1 MSKPIGKPI
10 IGAFVV
16 GAVALAVAGLFVLG
30 GGQFLKKKYMRVMYF
45 DGSVKGL
52 KVGAPVTFRGVE
64 VGTVSNIAIRANPED
79 LTMRIPVIIEIDPA
93 SIEITTGGQ
102 HDDQIARL
110 IKRGL
115 KAKLE
120 LQSMVT
126 GQLQIELDFMPDTK
140 ARLVGGKTKYAEIPT
155 VPSTMSKF
163 QKELEQI
170 PIQEISHRVSAVLA
184 GIQKFMDN
192 PELGQG
198 VKNLNQTI
206 LDLQKLVKDVGS
218 HVDPLL
224 GSATAAIGHADELV
238 LSVNKQIDP
247 LAAAVKKTADAVT
260 GAADAARPAEKEV
273 ARAFANIASLTS
285 KGSQERKQLD
295 RTLKELQSA
304 ARSIKVW
311 AEYLERNPEAL
322 IRGKGKSKRR

>member
-16 GAVALAVAGLFVLG
+16 GAVALAVVGLFVLG
-30 GGQFLKKKYMRVMYF
+30 GGEFLKKKYMRVMYF

-64 VGTVSNIAIRANPED
+64 IGTVSKIAIRANPED
-79 LTMRIPVIIEIDPA
+79 LTVQIPVIIEIDPD
-93 SIEITTGGQ
+93 SIETTGG
-102 HDDQIARL
+102 HIDDQLPRL

-115 KAKLE
+115 RATLE

-155 VPSTMSKF
+155 VSSAMSKF
-163 QKELEQI
+163 AKELEQI
-170 PIQEISHRVSAVLA
+170 PIQEIGHRVSAVLA
-184 GIQKFMDN
+184 SIEKFMDN
-192 PELGQG
+192 PELGQSIH
-198 VKNLNQTI
+198 NLNQTI
-206 LDLQKLVKDVGS
+206 LDMQKLVRDVDR

-238 LSVNKQIDP
+238 LNVNKQIDP
-247 LAAAVKKTADAVT
+247 LAADIKKTAA
-260 GAADAARPAEKEV
+260 AARPAIKEV
-273 ARAFANIASLTS
+273 ERAFANIAALTG
-285 KGSQERKQLD
+285 KGSEERRQLD
-295 RTLKELQSA
+295 RTLEEFHAA

-311 AEYLERNPEAL
+311 AAYLERHPEAL

>member
-30 GGQFLKKKYMRVMYF
+30 GGEFLKKKYMRVMYF

-64 VGTVSNIAIRANPED
+64 IGTVSNIAIRANTED
-79 LTMRIPVIIEIDPA
+79 LTTRIPVVVEIDPA
-93 SIEITTGGQ
+93 SIGTTGGQ
-102 HDDQIARL
+102 LEKQLPRL
-110 IKRGL
+110 IKHGL
-115 KAKLE
+115 RAKLE

-140 ARLVGGKTKYAEIPT
+140 ARLVGGKSKYAEIPT

-163 QKELEQI
+163 AKDLEQI
-170 PIQEISHRVSAVLA
+170 PIQEIGHRVSAVLA
-184 GIQKFMDN
+184 GVQKFMDN
-192 PELGQG
+192 PELGQS

-218 HVDPLL
+218 HVGPFL

-238 LSVNKQIDP
+238 LNVNKQIEP
-247 LAAAVKKTADAVT
+247 LAADIKKT
-260 GAADAARPAEKEV
+260 ADAARPAIKEV
-273 ARAFANIASLTS
+273 GKASANIATLTG
-285 KGSQERKQLD
+285 KGSEERRHLD
-295 RTLKELQSA
+295 STLNELRAA
-304 ARSIKVW
+304 ARSIKVF
-311 AEYLERNPEAL
+311 AEYLERHPEAL

>member
-1 MSKPIGKPI
+1 MSKPIGKPL

-30 GGQFLKKKYMRVMYF
+30 GGEFLKKKYMRVMYF

-64 VGTVSNIAIRANPED
+64 IGTVSDIAILANTED
-79 LTMRIPVIIEIDPA
+79 LTTRIPVVVEIDPA
-93 SIEITTGGQ
+93 SIETTGGHLDKQ
-102 HDDQIARL
+102 LPRL

-115 KAKLE
+115 RARLE

-126 GQLQIELDFMPDTK
+126 GQLQVELDFLPGTK

-155 VPSTMSKF
+155 VPSALSKF
-163 QKELEQI
+163 AKELQQI
-170 PIQEISHRVSAVLA
+170 PIQEIGHRVAAVLA
-184 GIQKFMDN
+184 SIEKFMAN
-192 PELGQG
+192 PELNQS

-206 LDLQKLVKDVGS
+206 LDMQKLIKNVDN

-238 LSVNKQIDP
+238 LNANEQIDP
-247 LAAAVKKTADAVT
+247 LAAGIKKTAVAVT
-260 GAADAARPAEKEV
+260 GAADAARPALKE
-273 ARAFANIASLTS
+273 AERALANIAALTG
-285 KGSQERKQLD
+285 KGSEERKQLD
-295 RTLKELQSA
+295 RTLKALQEA
-304 ARSIKVW
+304 ARSIKVF
-311 AEYLERNPEAL
+311 AEYLERHPEAL

>member
-30 GGQFLKKKYMRVMYF
+30 GGEFLKKKYMRVMYF

-64 VGTVSNIAIRANPED
+64 IGTVSNIAIRANTED
-79 LTMRIPVIIEIDPA
+79 LTTRIPVVVEIDPA
-93 SIEITTGGQ
+93 SIGTTGGQ
-102 HDDQIARL
+102 LGKQLPRL
-110 IKRGL
+110 IKHGL
-115 KAKLE
+115 RAKLE

-140 ARLVGGKTKYAEIPT
+140 ARLVGDKSKYAEIPT

-163 QKELEQI
+163 AKDLEQI
-170 PIQEISHRVSAVLA
+170 PIQEIGHRVLAVLA
-184 GIQKFMDN
+184 GVQKFMDN
-192 PELGQG
+192 PELNQS
-198 VKNLNQTI
+198 VNNLNQTI
-206 LDLQKLVKDVGS
+206 LDMQKLVKDVGS

-238 LSVNKQIDP
+238 LNVNKQVDP
-247 LAAAVKKTADAVT
+247 LAADVKKTTAAVT
-260 GAADAARPAEKEV
+260 GAANAARPALKE
-273 ARAFANIASLTS
+273 AGRALANIATLTA
-285 KGSQERKQLD
+285 KGSEERRHLD
-295 RTLKELQSA
+295 STLKELQAA
-304 ARSIKVW
+304 ARSIKVF
-311 AEYLERNPEAL
+311 AEYLERHPDAL

>member
-1 MSKPIGKPI
+1 MSKPIGKPL

-16 GAVALAVAGLFVLG
+16 GAVALAVAGLIVLG
-30 GGQFLKKKYMRVMYF
+30 GGEFLKKKYMRVLYF

-64 VGTVSNIAIRANPED
+64 VGTVTNISLRANPEN
-79 LTMRIPVIIEIDPA
+79 LTIRIPVIIEIDPA
-93 SIEITTGGQ
+93 SVETTTGG
-102 HDDQIARL
+102 HLDDQLSRL

-115 KAKLE
+115 RAQLD

-155 VPSTMSKF
+155 VPSTLAKF
-163 QKELEQI
+163 AKELENI
-170 PIQEISHRVSAVLA
+170 PIQEIVHRVTAVLA
-184 GIQKFMDN
+184 GIEKFIDN
-192 PELGQG
+192 PELNQS
-198 VKNLNQTI
+198 VHNLNQTI
-206 LDLQKLVKDVGS
+206 LDMQKLVKNVDR

-224 GSATAAIGHADELV
+224 GSATAAIGHADELA
-238 LSVNKQIDP
+238 LNIHKQIDP
-247 LAAAVKKTADAVT
+247 LAASIKKTA
-260 GAADAARPAEKEV
+260 AAAGPAIKE
-273 ARAFANIASLTS
+273 AERALANIAALTG
-285 KGSQERKQLD
+285 KGSEERKQLD
-295 RTLKELQSA
+295 RTLKELQAA

-311 AEYLERNPEAL
+311 AEYLERHPEAL

>member
-16 GAVALAVAGLFVLG
+16 GAVAIVVAGLFVLG
-30 GGQFLKKKYMRVMYF
+30 GGQFLKKKYMHVMYF

-64 VGTVSNIAIRANPED
+64 IGTVTNIAIRANTED
-79 LTMRIPVIIEIDPA
+79 LTTRIPVIVEIDPA
-93 SIEITTGGQ
+93 SIETTGGPL
-102 HDDQIARL
+102 DKIIPRL

-115 KAKLE
+115 RAKLS
-120 LQSMVT
+120 LQSLVT
-126 GQLQIELDFMPDTK
+126 GQLLIELDYMPDTK
-140 ARLVGGKTKYAEIPT
+140 ARLVAGKTKYTEIPT
-155 VPSTMSKF
+155 VTSTMSKF
-163 QKELEQI
+163 EKELEQI
-170 PIQEISHRVSAVLA
+170 PIQEIGHRVSAVLA

-206 LDLQKLVKDVGS
+206 LDMQKLVKDMGS

-224 GSATAAIGHADELV
+224 SSATAAIGHADELV
-238 LSVNKQIDP
+238 LNVNKQIDP
-247 LAAAVKKTADAVT
+247 LAADVKKTAAAVT
-260 GAADAARPAEKEV
+260 GAANAARPAIKEV
-273 ARAFANIASLTS
+273 GKAFANIAALTG
-285 KGSQERKQLD
+285 KGSEERRQLD
-295 RTLKELQSA
+295 RTLKALQEA

-311 AEYLERNPEAL
+311 ADYLERHPEAL
-322 IRGKGKSKRR
+322 IRGKGKPKRR

>member
-30 GGQFLKKKYMRVMYF
+30 GGEFLKKKYMRVMYF

-64 VGTVSNIAIRANPED
+64 IGTVSNIAIRANTED
-79 LTMRIPVIIEIDPA
+79 LTTRIPVVVEIDPA
-93 SIEITTGGQ
+93 SIGTTGGQ
-102 HDDQIARL
+102 LEKQLPRL
-110 IKRGL
+110 IKHGL
-115 KAKLE
+115 RAKLE

-140 ARLVGGKTKYAEIPT
+140 ARLVGGKSKYAEIPT

-163 QKELEQI
+163 AKDLEQI
-170 PIQEISHRVSAVLA
+170 PIQEIGHRVSAVLA
-184 GIQKFMDN
+184 GVQKFMDN
-192 PELGQG
+192 PELNQS

-206 LDLQKLVKDVGS
+206 LDIQKLVKDVGS

-238 LSVNKQIDP
+238 LNVNKQVDP
-247 LAAAVKKTADAVT
+247 LAAGIKKTAAAVT
-260 GAADAARPAEKEV
+260 GAADAARPALKE
-273 ARAFANIASLTS
+273 AGRALANIAALTA
-285 KGSQERKQLD
+285 KGSEERRHLD
-295 RTLKELQSA
+295 STLKELQAA
-304 ARSIKVW
+304 ARSIKVF
-311 AEYLERNPEAL
+311 AEYLERHPEAL

>member
-1 MSKPIGKPI
+1 MSKPIGKPL

-16 GAVALAVAGLFVLG
+16 GAVAIAVAGLFVLG
-30 GGQFLKKKYMRVMYF
+30 GGKFLKKNYMRVMYF

-64 VGTVSNIAIRANPED
+64 VGTVSNITIRENPKD
-79 LTMRIPVIIEIDPA
+79 MTTRIPVVVEIDPDR
-93 SIEITTGGQ
+93 IETPGG
-102 HDDQIARL
+102 HLDDQL
-110 IKRGL
+110 PQMIKRGL
-115 KAKLE
+115 RAKLE

-126 GQLQIELDFMPDTK
+126 GQLQIELDYMPDTK
-140 ARLVGGKTKYAEIPT
+140 ARLVGGKSKYAEIPT
-155 VPSTMSKF
+155 IPSTMSKF

-170 PIQEISHRVSAVLA
+170 PIQEIGHRVSAVLA

-192 PELGQG
+192 PELGQS

>member
-16 GAVALAVAGLFVLG
+16 GAVVIAVAGLFVLG
-30 GGQFLKKKYMRVMYF
+30 GGKFLKKKHMRVMYF

-64 VGTVSNIAIRANPED
+64 IGTVTNITIRENPKD
-79 LTMRIPVIIEIDPA
+79 LTTRIPVIVEIDPNR
-93 SIEITTGGQ
+93 IETTGDQ

-115 KAKLE
+115 RAKLS

-126 GQLQIELDFMPDTK
+126 GQLQIELDYMPDTK
-140 ARLVGGKTKYAEIPT
+140 ARLVGGKSKYAEIPT
-155 VPSTMSKF
+155 VPSTLSKF
-163 QKELEQI
+163 EKELEQI
-170 PIQEISHRVSAVLA
+170 PIQEIGHKVSAVLA
-184 GIQKFMDN
+184 GIQKFLDS

-198 VKNLNQTI
+198 VKNLNLAIVDMQN
-206 LDLQKLVKDVGS
+206 LVKDVGR

-224 GSATAAIGHADELV
+224 SSATTAIGHADELV
-238 LSVNKQIDP
+238 LNVNKEVEP
-247 LAAAVKKTADAVT
+247 LAAGLKKTTTAAT
-260 GAADAARPAEKEV
+260 GAADAARPALKE
-273 ARAFANIASLTS
+273 AERALANIAALTG
-285 KGSQERKQLD
+285 KGSEERRQLD
-295 RTLKELQSA
+295 RTLKALQEA

-311 AEYLERNPEAL
+311 ADYLERHPEAL